1 MGLLFFREGVMS
13 IIYVAIE
20 KTKQRLAYA
29 NETVEGLLS
38 ELGRDNENLAD
49 YSFFKVDTENQLKLK
64 LE

>member
-1 MGLLFFREGVMS
+1 MS

-20 KTKQRLAYA
+20 TSAKRLSYA

-38 ELGRDNENLAD
+38 DLGTDNESVNN